1 MGVSPMDSGS
11 RASQSQMLMKI
22 VVAIDSFKGSLTAV
36 QACETV
42 AQVIRSEVPGAQV
55 VTKPMADGGEG
66 TASVLMA
73 AAGGQWISRTVMGPL
88 PDMEVEAGFV
98 WLSGLEDAGQKAAR
112 AAPPNLFDGVASNGV
127 DRGEG
132 VPPLRREAILASLRQ
147 RAMHPGPEV
156 QGQDALATRDKGKMP
171 SPRTDG
177 QTSLPVSP
185 VSDAE
190 GATAMIEMATAAGLQ
205 LLRPEQRNPLK
216 TTTYGVGQL
225 IKAATE
231 YGARRILLAIG
242 GSATVDGGVGA
253 AMALGW
259 RFLAEGGQEIGLGGG
274 QLSRV
279 AKIVAPDWAAGRPCT
294 IEVLCDV
301 DNPLCG
307 EHGAARV
314 YGPQKGATP
323 EMVETLDAA
332 LAHLAKVVKDQ
343 LGRDIAEVPGAGA
356 AGGLAAGAIAFMNAR
371 LVCGIDTVMAQTR
384 LQQAVAGA
392 DWVITGEGSFDEQSL
407 RGKVVSGVLR
417 VATAAGAKVG
427 VLAGQVH
434 LSPGQYRRA
443 GIKAAVSCMEDGM
456 DLEYAIAHGQMLLD
470 RAARR
475 FAREHLFT

>member
-1 MGVSPMDSGS
+1 
-11 RASQSQMLMKI
+11 MKI

-42 AQVIRSEVPGAQV
+42 AGAIRSVMPHAVV

-73 AAGGQWISRTVMGPL
+73 SAGGRWVGRTVTGPL
-88 PDMEVEAGFV
+88 PDMKVDAGFV
-98 WLSGLEDAGQKAAR
+98 WLPDSADVARISNQKGGSVKAEGLGDGCIALREDHRQAALDDATRPAQDPGSSG
-112 AAPPNLFDGVASNGV
+112 
-127 DRGEG
+127 
-132 VPPLRREAILASLRQ
+132 
-147 RAMHPGPEV
+147 GPE
-156 QGQDALATRDKGKMP
+156 D
-171 SPRTDG
+171 
-177 QTSLPVSP
+177 
-185 VSDAE
+185 
-190 GATAMIEMATAAGLQ
+190 ATAMVEMATAAGLQ

-225 IKAATE
+225 IKAAID

-259 RFLAEGGQEIGLGGG
+259 RFLAEDGQEIGLGGG
-274 QLSRV
+274 ELSRI
-279 AKIVAPDWAAGRPCT
+279 AKIVGPDWAMAFGGAECCVSTDGLPCAV
-294 IEVLCDV
+294 EVLCDV

-323 EMVETLDAA
+323 EMVEQLDAA
-332 LAHLAKVVKDQ
+332 LRHLAEAIKQ
-343 LGRDIAEVPGAGA
+343 EQGRDIAEVPGAGA

-371 LVCGIDTVMAQTR
+371 LVSGIDAVMAQAR
-384 LQQAVAGA
+384 LQEAVTGA
-392 DWVITGEGSFDEQSL
+392 DWVLTGEGSFDEQSL

-417 VATAAGAKVG
+417 VARAAGAKVG
-427 VLAGQVH
+427 VLAGQVRM
-434 LSPGQYRRA
+434 LPGEYHRA
-443 GIKAAVSCMEDGM
+443 GIEAAVSCMEDGM
-456 DLEYAIAHGQMLLD
+456 DLEYAITHGRMLLD

-475 FAREHLFT
+475 FVRDNMDSGLVQNEDH